1 MQPFGLTIYRMLTTA
16 LSPAVPLLLR
26 RRLTRGKEDHA
37 RSDERL
43 GIASQAR
50 PEGLLIWIHGASV
63 GESVAALPLIDVL
76 LAALP
81 CHVLVTSG
89 TVTSA
94 KVMQQ
99 RLPPKALHQFV
110 PIDTPLATARFLDH
124 WKPQIG
130 LFVDSDMWPNLILNA
145 HARGVK
151 LAQINARISER
162 SFKSWR
168 RVPTS
173 AAVLL
178 SAFETCLAL
187 DEDIAARFRALGAKD
202 VRVTGSLKADAPL
215 LPADADKLA
224 ALQAAIGAR
233 PVFLA
238 SQTHPG
244 EDETILPAHD
254 ALHRR
259 FPDLLTIIVPR
270 HPDRGNDIAMLA
282 STRAHKQRSHNELPG
297 ASTAIY
303 IADTIGELGLFYR
316 LAHFCFVG
324 GSLIRHGGQN
334 PLEPAKLGCA
344 VLAGPHTFNFTTAYE
359 AVFAAQGKGLVHS
372 ASEIAALA
380 ATLLADPAESRRLG
394 AAALE
399 GANTLG
405 GAVAKTVDVV
415 TKMLAH
421 ARA

>member
-1 MQPFGLTIYRMLTTA
+1 MQPIGLSLYRWLTTA
-16 LSPAVPLLLR
+16 LSPAVPLLLA
-26 RRLTRGKEDHA
+26 RRLTRGKEHRE

-43 GIASQAR
+43 GIASLPR

-63 GESVAALPLIDVL
+63 GESVAALPLIDAL
-76 LAALP
+76 IAALP
-81 CHVLVTSG
+81 CHVLLTSG

-99 RLPPKALHQFV
+99 RLPPKTIHQFV
-110 PIDTPLATARFLDH
+110 PIDTPAATARFLDH
-124 WKPQIG
+124 WQPQIG

-145 HARGVK
+145 RDRGVK
-151 LAQINARISER
+151 LAQINARISAR
-162 SFKSWR
+162 SFANWR
-168 RVPTS
+168 RVRKS

-178 SAFETCLAL
+178 TAFETCLAL
-187 DEDIAARFRALGAKD
+187 DEDIAARFRALGARD

-215 LPADADKLA
+215 LPADPEKLN
-224 ALQAAIGAR
+224 ALKTAIGAR

-238 SQTHPG
+238 SQTHQG

-254 ALHRR
+254 ALHRQ
-259 FPDLLTIIVPR
+259 FPNLLTIIVPR
-270 HPDRGNDIAMLA
+270 HPERGSAIAMLCG
-282 STRAHKQRSHNELPG
+282 TRPCKLRSRGELPD

-316 LAHFCFVG
+316 LARFCFVG

-344 VLAGPHTFNFTTAYE
+344 VFAGPHTFNFTDAYD
-359 AVFAAQGKGLVHS
+359 AIFTAQGTGLVTS
-372 ASEIAALA
+372 AGEIAASA
-380 ATLLADPAESRRLG
+380 ASLLADPAEASRLG
-394 AAALE
+394 TAALQSAE
-399 GANTLG
+399 RLG

-415 TKMLAH
+415 TKMLH